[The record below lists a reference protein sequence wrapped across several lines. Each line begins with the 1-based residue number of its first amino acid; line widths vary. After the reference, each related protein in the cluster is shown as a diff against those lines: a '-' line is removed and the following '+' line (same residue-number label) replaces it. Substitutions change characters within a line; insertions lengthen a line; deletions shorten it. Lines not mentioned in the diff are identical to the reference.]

1 MRRAAKIADPA
12 LGDTWVASAHLKNH
26 VIAEQVR
33 VFKAELDRQGKPTP
47 SDFPVLRNIVVAP
60 DRETAIRDVGPA
72 IAESYR
78 IFGNW
83 GLFTDIVRDAKIHP
97 EFEDLMADR
106 FIIGSPEECGAQI
119 ADLMRTTGC
128 NRLVTRI
135 QWVGMEHRYVMRTI
149 ELLGSEVA
157 PLVRKALSNARR

>member
-1 MRRAAKIADPA
+1 MV
-12 LGDTWVASAHLKNH
+12 GSASRSVKF
-26 VIAEQVR
+26 R
-33 VFKAELDRQGKPTP
+33 TP
-47 SDFPVLRNIVVAP
+47 YCVKR
-60 DRETAIRDVGPA
+60 
-72 IAESYR
+72 
-78 IFGNW
+78 
-83 GLFTDIVRDAKIHP
+83 FTDRWYGKAPFTGIVGDAKTHP
-97 EFEDLMADR
+97 EFEDLIADR

-119 ADLMRTTGC
+119 TDLMRTTGC